1 MWDIFCTHN
10 QEMANRFVSHSLNQR
25 SKHES
30 NEDKTIEVNEDVLN
44 QLHGANYFSK
54 KKGKAL
60 FMLKDGKKYGV
71 VQRKRKKQ
79 YESLNLENLE
89 EEKKEYQNK
98 RAKISDGNYKI
109 TERIQMK
116 RQSNDTINRES
127 YKSNEDESQEDN
139 MNIDIRMNKVI
150 NPFTKR

>member
-1 MWDIFCTHN
+1 M
-10 QEMANRFVSHSLNQR
+10 
-25 SKHES
+25 
-30 NEDKTIEVNEDVLN
+30 N
-44 QLHGANYFSK
+44 QLHGANYFTK

-60 FMLKDGKKYGV
+60 FMLKVGKKYGV

-109 TERIQMK
+109 TEWIQMK
-116 RQSNDTINRES
+116 R
-127 YKSNEDESQEDN
+127 
-139 MNIDIRMNKVI
+139 
-150 NPFTKR
+150 

>member
-1 MWDIFCTHN
+1 
-10 QEMANRFVSHSLNQR
+10 MANRFVSHSLNQR
-25 SKHES
+25 IKHEG
-30 NEDKTIEVNEDVLN
+30 NEDKTIEVTEEILN

-60 FMLKDGKKYGV
+60 FMLNVGKKYGV

-89 EEKKEYQNK
+89 EEMKEYQNK

-109 TERIQMK
+109 TEWIQMK
-116 RQSNDTINRES
+116 RQSNDTISRES

-139 MNIDIRMNKVI
+139 MNIDNGMNKVT

>member
-1 MWDIFCTHN
+1 
-10 QEMANRFVSHSLNQR
+10 MANRFVSHSLNQR
-25 SKHES
+25 SKHEG
-30 NEDKTIEVNEDVLN
+30 NEDKTIEVTEDVLN

-60 FMLKDGKKYGV
+60 FMLKAEKKYGV
-71 VQRKRKKQ
+71 VQRKKQ

-109 TERIQMK
+109 TEWIQMK
-116 RQSNDTINRES
+116 KQSNDTISRES

-139 MNIDIRMNKVI
+139 MNIDIGINKAT

>member
-1 MWDIFCTHN
+1 
-10 QEMANRFVSHSLNQR
+10 MANRFVSHSQNQR
-25 SKHES
+25 SKHEG
-30 NEDKTIEVNEDVLN
+30 NEDKTIEVTEDVLN

-54 KKGKAL
+54 KKGKAPL
-60 FMLKDGKKYGV
+60 TLKAGKKYGV

-98 RAKISDGNYKI
+98 RTKISDENYKI
-109 TERIQMK
+109 TEWIQMK

-139 MNIDIRMNKVI
+139 MNIDIGMNKVT